1 MAPAT
6 AEDAAS
12 GLHRPIMASLDEED
26 RAATVGQAPAHVT
39 LWPLRIL
46 QQGQALGKVADG
58 IGHAEMQVTLKSHIE
73 MFGAQHRDLEMPRE
87 GPC

>member
-1 MAPAT
+1 MAPVT

-46 QQGQALGKVADG
+46 QQGQALG
-58 IGHAEMQVTLKSHIE
+58 
-73 MFGAQHRDLEMPRE
+73 
-87 GPC
+87 